1 MASMDISNGDLVRP
15 PPKRLDA
22 AVYRSAMRHTYFIK
36 FLRFAIPAGSLATIL
51 AIIVIAVFDPF
62 GRLPKGV
69 SIGAVNFNG
78 RQITMELPKL
88 TGFRKDLRP
97 YEVTASAA
105 RQDIRSPSVIEL
117 SELKARIGMGDR
129 GTALLTS
136 TMGTYDS
143 TKETLQLAGDVR
155 VRTGDG
161 IELTMKSAFAEF
173 KTGSIISKD
182 PVEVQLRDGII
193 HANGIEIADGGR
205 EIIFPG
211 RVRTIFSQAADDEK
225 GTKP

>member
-1 MASMDISNGDLVRP
+1 MASIDFNAVDRGLP

-22 AVYRSAMRHTYFIK
+22 ATYRAAIHHTRFIQ
-36 FLRFAIPAGSLATIL
+36 FLRFAIPFGSLLTMI
-51 AIIVIAVFDPF
+51 AIAVIAIFDPF

-78 RQITMELPKL
+78 SQITMELPKL

-105 RQDIRSPSVIEL
+105 RQDIRNPSVIDL
-117 SELKARIGMGDR
+117 SELKARIGMGAQ
-129 GTALLTS
+129 GTALLVAQQ
-136 TMGTYDS
+136 GIYD
-143 TKETLQLAGDVR
+143 TAKETLKLSGDVR
-155 VRTGDG
+155 VRTSDG

-173 KTGSIISKD
+173 KTGAINSKE
-182 PVEVQLRDGII
+182 PVEVQLHDGTI
-193 HANGIEIADGGR
+193 HANGIEIADGGQ
-205 EIIFPG
+205 EIIFLG
-211 RVRTIFSQAADDEK
+211 RVRTIFSQQAPQEQ

>member
-1 MASMDISNGDLVRP
+1 
-15 PPKRLDA
+15 
-22 AVYRSAMRHTYFIK
+22 
-36 FLRFAIPAGSLATIL
+36 
-51 AIIVIAVFDPF
+51 
-62 GRLPKGV
+62 V

-143 TKETLQLAGDVR
+143 TKETLQLGGDVR

-211 RVRTIFSQAADDEK
+211 RVRTIFSQTADDEK

>member
-1 MASMDISNGDLVRP
+1 MASMDITQADLLRP
-15 PPKRLDA
+15 APRRLDA
-22 AVYRSAMRHTYFIK
+22 KTYRAALRHTRFIK
-36 FLRFAIPAGSLATIL
+36 FLRFFIPAGSLVTVIG
-51 AIIVIAVFDPF
+51 IIVVAVFDPF

-69 SIGAVNFNG
+69 SIGAVSFNG
-78 RQITMELPKL
+78 SQITMELPKL

-105 RQDIRSPSVIEL
+105 KQDIRNPSIIEL

-136 TMGTYDS
+136 TNGIYDS
-143 TKETLQLAGDVR
+143 NKETLQLSGAVR

-173 KTGSIISKD
+173 KTGSVISKE
-182 PVEVQLRDGII
+182 PVEVQMRDGTIY
-193 HANGIEIADGGR
+193 ANGIEIADGGR

-211 RVRTIFSQAADDEK
+211 RVKTIFTQAADEAK